1 MNRRISRLGLGL
13 LACFAVLFLQLNRVQ
28 FFGAEALRDNP
39 ENLRAIDRSFSE
51 RRGMIQTADGAVVAR
66 SVDTPDGA
74 FDRLREYPEG
84 DLYAHVGGYLSYEF
98 GADGVE
104 LVFNDELAGL
114 ERSQRYRRL
123 SDLVVDHDPTA
134 DLTLSLR
141 HDVQEA
147 AKAAL
152 GDRRGSV
159 VVLDPRSGAVLALW
173 SWPSFDPNALASHDL
188 DAANATWNRLVDDES
203 DPLLPRAYRERYA
216 PGSTFKV
223 VTAATGLET
232 KVIDV
237 AQPTFP
243 QSTSYL
249 PPLAGSPIGNFNG
262 STCGGRLIEILSRSC
277 NTAFAQLGAELIG
290 PTRMV
295 EGAAR
300 FGFNLQQPFDLP
312 LAAPAVFPVEYGAE
326 VRPGVFEDSARL
338 AQASIGQNDVSASP
352 LSMAMVAAAVAG
364 DGRMWSPYVLDRVVA
379 RDGTVLRRVTPAVWR
394 TAVSPST
401 ASVLRDGMI
410 ATVEGGTATA
420 LRTSG
425 LTIGAKTGTAEV
437 GQGAAT
443 NAWVIGFAGPA
454 GQPAAV
460 AFAVL
465 VEADAGIGEQTGGA
479 VAAPIARAVVEA
491 ALRPMPSVQQ
501 SATRS

>member
-1 MNRRISRLGLGL
+1 
-13 LACFAVLFLQLNRVQ
+13 
-28 FFGAEALRDNP
+28 
-39 ENLRAIDRSFSE
+39 
-51 RRGMIQTADGAVVAR
+51 
-66 SVDTPDGA
+66 
-74 FDRLREYPEG
+74 
-84 DLYAHVGGYLSYEF
+84 
-98 GADGVE
+98 
-104 LVFNDELAGL
+104 
-114 ERSQRYRRL
+114 
-123 SDLVVDHDPTA
+123 
-134 DLTLSLR
+134 
-141 HDVQEA
+141 
-147 AKAAL
+147 
-152 GDRRGSV
+152 
-159 VVLDPRSGAVLALW
+159 
-173 SWPSFDPNALASHDL
+173 
-188 DAANATWNRLVDDES
+188 
-203 DPLLPRAYRERYA
+203 
-216 PGSTFKV
+216 
-223 VTAATGLET
+223 
-232 KVIDV
+232 
-237 AQPTFP
+237 
-243 QSTSYL
+243 
-249 PPLAGSPIGNFNG
+249 
-262 STCGGRLIEILSRSC
+262 
-277 NTAFAQLGAELIG
+277 
-290 PTRMV
+290 
-295 EGAAR
+295 
-300 FGFNLQQPFDLP
+300 
-312 LAAPAVFPVEYGAE
+312 VFPVEYGAE

-338 AQASIGQNDVSASP
+338 AQAAIGQNDVSASP

-394 TAVSPST
+394 TAVSPTT
-401 ASVLRDGMI
+401 AAVLRDGMI

>member
-1 MNRRISRLGLGL
+1 VNRRISRVGLAL
-13 LACFAVLFLQLNRVQ
+13 LACFAVLFVQLNRVQ

-39 ENLRAIDRSFSE
+39 ENLREIDRSFSE

-74 FDRLREYPEG
+74 FDRRREYPEG
-84 DLYAHVGGYLSYEF
+84 DLYAHVGGFLSFEF

-104 LVFNDELAGL
+104 LAFNDELAGL
-114 ERSQRYRRL
+114 ERSQRYRRF

-134 DLTLSLR
+134 DVSLTLR
-141 HDVQEA
+141 HDVQAA
-147 AKAAL
+147 AKEAL

-159 VVLDPRSGAVLALW
+159 VVLDVRSGGVLAMW
-173 SWPSFDPNALASHDL
+173 SWPSFDPNLLSSHDL
-188 DAANATWNRLVDDES
+188 DEANATWNLLVDDGS

-237 AQPTFP
+237 AQPSFP
-243 QSTSYL
+243 PSASYL

-262 STCGGRLIEILSRSC
+262 STCGGRLIEILTVSC
-277 NTAFAQLGAELIG
+277 NTAFAELGAKLLG
-290 PTRMV
+290 PARMV
-295 EGAAR
+295 DGAAA

-326 VRPGVFEDSARL
+326 VEPGVFEDSARL

-352 LSMAMVAAAVAG
+352 LSMAMVAAAIGG
-364 DGRMWSPYVLDRVVA
+364 DGRMWSPYMVDRVVA
-379 RDGTVLRRVTPAVWR
+379 RDGTVLRRVSPKVWR

-401 ASVLRDGMI
+401 ASVVRDGMI
-410 ATVEGGTATA
+410 SVVERGTATA
-420 LRTSG
+420 LQTPG

-437 GQGAAT
+437 GRGEAT
-443 NAWVIGFAGPA
+443 NAWVIGFAGPV

-479 VAAPIARAVVEA
+479 VAAPIARAVVQA
-491 ALRPMPSVQQ
+491 ALRPMPAVQP
-501 SATRS
+501 SPARS